1 MSAIDDV
8 RATQRKVDD
17 HRQALPYLISNLQS
31 KIIDDCI
38 RTRTQAIKDIDDVA
52 QEKIHE
58 LDA

>member
-8 RATQRKVDD
+8 HVTQSKVNA
-17 HRQALPYLISNLQS
+17 HRQARPKIISNLQA
-31 KIIDDCI
+31 KIIDDAV
-38 RTRTQAIKDIDDVA
+38 RSRTQAIKDIDDVA